1 MLPEPLGVSCND
13 TARWTPSWFEGG
25 FQREGTPP
33 PRWIK
38 KPVLE
43 WLAGVMDI
51 LDKLGAGSGSHV
63 GNPREVKDGFVMET
77 GRPFVGSRF
86 IRSGMEITAGTA
98 KLLKGL

>member
-1 MLPEPLGVSCND
+1 
-13 TARWTPSWFEGG
+13 
-25 FQREGTPP
+25 
-33 PRWIK
+33 
-38 KPVLE
+38 
-43 WLAGVMDI
+43 MDI

-77 GRPFVGSRF
+77 GRPFVGYRV